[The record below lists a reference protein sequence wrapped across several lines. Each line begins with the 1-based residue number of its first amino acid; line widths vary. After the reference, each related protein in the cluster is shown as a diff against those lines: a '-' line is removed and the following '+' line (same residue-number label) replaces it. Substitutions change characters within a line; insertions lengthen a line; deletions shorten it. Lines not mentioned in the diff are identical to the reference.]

1 MEIIHLTHKNHN
13 ATIIEHCF
21 NDDLKNKASNCILYS
36 QDGSKFKIHREILCQ
51 TQFLREILMST
62 KDLCCEKL
70 EILCPCSK
78 TELKH
83 LVNFLYDGEIHCK
96 NKKTSTKIQENLSK
110 IFGFP
115 KYLNLND
122 PNQVLVVDK
131 VWSMNT
137 ENFESNVETEVLP
150 DYQPFPF
157 DDDIKIGGDSKNEQ
171 HCFPLNFHN
180 CYLRQMDLYM
190 S

>member
-1 MEIIHLTHKNHN
+1 M
-13 ATIIEHCF
+13 
-21 NDDLKNKASNCILYS
+21 
-36 QDGSKFKIHREILCQ
+36 
-51 TQFLREILMST
+51 
-62 KDLCCEKL
+62 
-70 EILCPCSK
+70 
-78 TELKH
+78 
-83 LVNFLYDGEIHCK
+83 NFLYDGEIHCK

-115 KYLNLND
+115 EYLNLND

-137 ENFESNVETEVLP
+137 ENFESNVGTEILP

-157 DDDIKIGGDSKNEQ
+157 DYDIKIEGDSKNEQ

-180 CYLRQMDLYM
+180 CYLRQVDL
-190 S
+190 